1 MQKETRYKKIEV
13 LIDRI
18 NNVKNELINDKL
30 LYEEDK
36 ITLLEL
42 IKDLVKDLDKEVTI
56 LLNQNSQN
64 KKW

>member
-1 MQKETRYKKIEV
+1 MVRETKYKKIEV

-18 NNVKNELINDKL
+18 NNIKNELVNDKL

-36 ITLLEL
+36 VTLLEL
-42 IKDLVKDLDKEVTI
+42 MKDLIKDLDKEITI
-56 LLNQNSQN
+56 LLDQNSQN